1 MKKNQKIR
9 TIHKMTFDNTLLEI
23 LKTKD
28 NHKLSRF
35 DAFMWLAEHILD
47 GFPFSQ
53 KEGKLQLYKVT
64 NSELAKLWHWSRP
77 SVQKFTQE
85 LIDLGLLRRERF
97 GKYFAYSLSAEA
109 EKFIK

>member
-1 MKKNQKIR
+1 MKKNQTNR
-9 TIHKMTFDNTLLEI
+9 TIHKMTFDITLLDI

-35 DAFMWLAEHILD
+35 DAFMWLAEHILN
-47 GFPFSQ
+47 GFPCSQ
-53 KEGKLQLYKVT
+53 EEGRLQLYKVT

>member
-1 MKKNQKIR
+1 MKKNQKNR

-47 GFPFSQ
+47 GFPCSQ
-53 KEGKLQLYKVT
+53 GEGQLQLYKVT

-77 SVQKFTQE
+77 SVQKFTHE

-109 EKFIK
+109 EKLIK

>member
-1 MKKNQKIR
+1 MKKNQKNR
-9 TIHKMTFDNTLLEI
+9 TIHNMTFDNTLLEI

-47 GFPFSQ
+47 GFPCSQ
-53 KEGKLQLYKVT
+53 GEGQLQLYKVT

-85 LIDLGLLRRERF
+85 LIDLGIIRRGRF
-97 GKYFAYSLSAEA
+97 GKYFAYSLSDDA

>member
-1 MKKNQKIR
+1 MKKNQINR
-9 TIHKMTFDNTLLEI
+9 TIQMMTFDSTLLEI

-53 KEGKLQLYKVT
+53 KEGQLQLYKVT

-85 LIDLGLLRRERF
+85 LIDLGIIRRERF

>member
-1 MKKNQKIR
+1 MKKNQINR
-9 TIHKMTFDNTLLEI
+9 TIQMMTFDSTLLEI

-53 KEGKLQLYKVT
+53 EKGWLQLYKVT
-64 NSELAKLWHWSRP
+64 NIE
-77 SVQKFTQE
+77 Q
-85 LIDLGLLRRERF
+85 
-97 GKYFAYSLSAEA
+97 
-109 EKFIK
+109 

>member
-1 MKKNQKIR
+1 
-9 TIHKMTFDNTLLEI
+9 
-23 LKTKD
+23 
-28 NHKLSRF
+28 
-35 DAFMWLAEHILD
+35 MWLAEHILD

-53 KEGKLQLYKVT
+53 KEGQLQLYKVT

-85 LIDLGLLRRERF
+85 LIDLGLLKRERF

>member
-1 MKKNQKIR
+1 MKKNQKNR
-9 TIHKMTFDNTLLEI
+9 TIHNMTFDNTLLEI

-28 NHKLSRF
+28 NHKLFRF

-53 KEGKLQLYKVT
+53 KEGQLQLYKVT